1 MTKSNKYL
9 KFLFV
14 FLFLFMVFGLAACD
28 NADKKAAQA
37 VDSAIEALPAEVTLA
52 DEEAILSA
60 REEYDKLTDKQKE
73 LVTKLEILESK
84 ESELQDLKDIKA
96 VEDLIA
102 AIPETVTLA
111 DQAKI
116 QAARTAYNALSSALQ
131 SRVSNLEDLEDAEE
145 AYQELVASQ
154 QAVDAVIDLIDD
166 LPDAEDATLD
176 DEEDV
181 NDAKAAFD
189 ALKEN
194 EKEQVTNVDKLNA
207 LIAKI
212 AQLKADQEDRD
223 AAEAVDLMIA
233 FLPVLVQLADKELVE
248 EARAAYDALT
258 ETQKALITGLDKLE
272 AAETRIVDLEAAKV
286 VIDMIAALPETL
298 ALDDEDDVIAAREAY
313 DALSEVRKSMVTN
326 LDLLR
331 AKEEELEILKNPDLA
346 VLNPLIKQIPD
357 QIIDDFTFPTAE
369 GVTWAYKDGEDD
381 SLFDLEAGILLK
393 TSFETALRT
402 IEVSYGET
410 TLELVINFG
419 VVKED
424 FTPIFY
430 VGGAAADKPAEGNNW
445 DGYGTWDKQLAKT
458 GFGGYLIEYGNKVYF
473 ISKNAFIPLVGTE
486 ENEHLDRETL
496 RPLGMNGQD
505 SRNNLGLINGIPTEY
520 AGTAA
525 LYYNAGD
532 VPIKF
537 YGCDTYGRV
546 NAVFAG
552 YGKVVFSRQEDGSYK
567 VGPMIP
573 EHGGGDDVGTKEGS
587 YIITLNPGDY
597 LWTPHTW
604 ETDYNNS
611 GFGTRLCSAQG
622 VLTENS
628 PITVKKFKFV
638 QEFEVEYN
646 LNGGAFVY
654 PTKQEMIEAFLR
666 DFYDFVSPEES
677 LSDFMHGVG
686 KTSGYDGTWHSSHK
700 AKIYAGARPTE
711 VNEDYFI
718 SSAKYMEKW
727 LPFFDMMDEFVKINS
742 AQSFWGGTWTGNIRI
757 RQYIINE
764 LPGSAWTEEDMN
776 MMPDPLIQS
785 APISVFT
792 AFTEDFDLP
801 VPHRDGFVFGGW
813 FDNPAFDGEKISKVA
828 EGTKENL
835 TLYARWLTTAIDA
848 EVDYNVALNASH
860 GTYYIKVTV
869 PGESLDKDSV
879 DSIYV
884 IMEAG
889 TFVEPRA
896 LTPDTDTMMWFG
908 VAKFDGLMYK
918 EAGKYGYEVT
928 RKDGTSYQFFFDY
941 DPGEVVGL
949 PERIEAEV
957 DYNAVYNESHE
968 RWYIK
973 VTPGEPLDEN
983 SIKSIKTIK
992 EAGEYLAEP
1001 KVLVPDTDT
1010 VMWFGV
1016 ALADKDFSYRENG
1029 EYAFEVVRADDSV
1042 YFFFF
1047 TYDFRE
1053 VDIYDI
1059 SFAEA
1064 VDALILALPEELTLE
1079 DKEAVEEARAAYEE
1093 LTERQKEYVE
1103 NLGYLVAK
1111 ETELAEMLDELENL
1125 QEYLATLPEQIL
1137 VNYKLNTTD
1146 YDWAYKEGED
1156 ETVFD
1161 ILTGELKEVRMTQTV
1176 RTFVVS
1182 SKLLPKV
1189 KVEHSINFGL
1199 TPEGAVAV
1207 IHGNNEAP
1215 ADPEEYSIST
1225 YYALPFNN
1233 YTMSFEKD
1241 GTKYI
1246 YFVCQQLLFD
1256 ETTTNFKPPKG
1267 ASSIGLLYVNK
1278 SGADKTILLS
1288 DTYAINN
1295 AAYQDLVIDADGNVI
1310 EAIGAYTAE
1319 QTVTIPKDGYF
1330 WTPAYG
1336 DKPGIVGYSPNYDL
1350 RTGFAVGDVITFESG
1365 LLARMYPDLDGAVL
1379 EAGDVLPPLQWNSSN
1394 PDVIASDGTI
1404 TPDLFEDKEVTLT
1417 AVVGTTGESEE
1428 VKVIVKAAGVDLID
1442 AEVDYQA
1449 VYNADHGRWYIK
1461 VTVSGELLDA
1471 ESISD
1476 IKAIMRAGEML
1487 AEPVT
1492 LGPDTDTVLW
1502 FGVADETG
1510 DLGYKEAGEYAFL
1523 VTRKDGSQYVFKFD
1537 YDPEEVAGV
1546 IPNIQA
1552 VRDASVGTDVYTQ
1565 GVVTSVIG
1573 NNAFI
1578 QDGSAGI
1585 YLYLGSNSSYADILV
1600 VGNLVRV
1607 NGKRAVFNSLVQIS
1621 NISSIELVATEQELP
1636 EAVEF
1641 DGYVEISDLKDLQ
1654 GSLVT
1659 LTGFKIK
1666 SIPTIG

>member
-1 MTKSNKYL
+1 
-9 KFLFV
+9 
-14 FLFLFMVFGLAACD
+14 
-28 NADKKAAQA
+28 
-37 VDSAIEALPAEVTLA
+37 
-52 DEEAILSA
+52 
-60 REEYDKLTDKQKE
+60 
-73 LVTKLEILESK
+73 
-84 ESELQDLKDIKA
+84 
-96 VEDLIA
+96 
-102 AIPETVTLA
+102 
-111 DQAKI
+111 
-116 QAARTAYNALSSALQ
+116 
-131 SRVSNLEDLEDAEE
+131 
-145 AYQELVASQ
+145 
-154 QAVDAVIDLIDD
+154 
-166 LPDAEDATLD
+166 
-176 DEEDV
+176 
-181 NDAKAAFD
+181 
-189 ALKEN
+189 
-194 EKEQVTNVDKLNA
+194 
-207 LIAKI
+207 
-212 AQLKADQEDRD
+212 
-223 AAEAVDLMIA
+223 
-233 FLPVLVQLADKELVE
+233 
-248 EARAAYDALT
+248 
-258 ETQKALITGLDKLE
+258 
-272 AAETRIVDLEAAKV
+272 
-286 VIDMIAALPETL
+286 
-298 ALDDEDDVIAAREAY
+298 
-313 DALSEVRKSMVTN
+313 
-326 LDLLR
+326 
-331 AKEEELEILKNPDLA
+331 
-346 VLNPLIKQIPD
+346 
-357 QIIDDFTFPTAE
+357 
-369 GVTWAYKDGEDD
+369 
-381 SLFDLEAGILLK
+381 
-393 TSFETALRT
+393 
-402 IEVSYGET
+402 
-410 TLELVINFG
+410 
-419 VVKED
+419 
-424 FTPIFY
+424 
-430 VGGAAADKPAEGNNW
+430 
-445 DGYGTWDKQLAKT
+445 
-458 GFGGYLIEYGNKVYF
+458 
-473 ISKNAFIPLVGTE
+473 
-486 ENEHLDRETL
+486 
-496 RPLGMNGQD
+496 
-505 SRNNLGLINGIPTEY
+505 
-520 AGTAA
+520 
-525 LYYNAGD
+525 
-532 VPIKF
+532 
-537 YGCDTYGRV
+537 
-546 NAVFAG
+546 
-552 YGKVVFSRQEDGSYK
+552 
-567 VGPMIP
+567 
-573 EHGGGDDVGTKEGS
+573 
-587 YIITLNPGDY
+587 
-597 LWTPHTW
+597 
-604 ETDYNNS
+604 
-611 GFGTRLCSAQG
+611 
-622 VLTENS
+622 
-628 PITVKKFKFV
+628 
-638 QEFEVEYN
+638 
-646 LNGGAFVY
+646 
-654 PTKQEMIEAFLR
+654 
-666 DFYDFVSPEES
+666 
-677 LSDFMHGVG
+677 
-686 KTSGYDGTWHSSHK
+686 
-700 AKIYAGARPTE
+700 
-711 VNEDYFI
+711 
-718 SSAKYMEKW
+718 
-727 LPFFDMMDEFVKINS
+727 
-742 AQSFWGGTWTGNIRI
+742 
-757 RQYIINE
+757 
-764 LPGSAWTEEDMN
+764 
-776 MMPDPLIQS
+776 
-785 APISVFT
+785 
-792 AFTEDFDLP
+792 
-801 VPHRDGFVFGGW
+801 
-813 FDNPAFDGEKISKVA
+813 
-828 EGTKENL
+828 
-835 TLYARWLTTAIDA
+835 
-848 EVDYNVALNASH
+848 
-860 GTYYIKVTV
+860 
-869 PGESLDKDSV
+869 
-879 DSIYV
+879 
-884 IMEAG
+884 
-889 TFVEPRA
+889 
-896 LTPDTDTMMWFG
+896 
-908 VAKFDGLMYK
+908 
-918 EAGKYGYEVT
+918 
-928 RKDGTSYQFFFDY
+928 
-941 DPGEVVGL
+941 
-949 PERIEAEV
+949 
-957 DYNAVYNESHE
+957 
-968 RWYIK
+968 
-973 VTPGEPLDEN
+973 
-983 SIKSIKTIK
+983 
-992 EAGEYLAEP
+992 EP

-1199 TPEGAVAV
+1199 TPEGTVAV
-1207 IHGNNEAP
+1207 IHGNDVAP
-1215 ADPEEYSIST
+1215 ADPEGYEISI

-1336 DKPGIVGYSPNYDL
+1336 DKPGIAGYSPNYDL

-1492 LGPDTDTVLW
+1492 LVPDTDTVLW

-1523 VTRKDGSQYVFKFD
+1523 VTRKDGSKYVFKFD
-1537 YDPEEVAGV
+1537 YDPEEVEGV

-1666 SIPTIG
+1666 SIPTIGSGSYNIIITNDIVDVTIRVEQYVVEFSDIKDIMLSLFANQYVDWHNLPVGQYYADPQLMLSSVGQIDVKELTDNDIAQFIYDEIGAMYNDKVYPMNSIIELITAHSVYGGTISWESNNEVIDVETGQIGTVSEDTVVYLNATIKYGEAELLKTVAVTVKFIGEGLQLEYHFDF

>member
-1 MTKSNKYL
+1 PGNPAKIKNYELPFTLKDPVKEGY
-9 KFLFV
+9 KFLGWYTKADFSGDPV
-14 FLFLFMVFGLAACD
+14 EKLEELTGKVKLYAKWEAIDYDITYELDSGENDPDNPDKYNIAELPLTLKAPVKEGYNFLGWFD
-28 NADKKAAQA
+28 NADFAG
-37 VDSAIEALPAEVTLA
+37 DP
-52 DEEAILSA
+52 
-60 REEYDKLTDKQKE
+60 
-73 LVTKLEILESK
+73 LE
-84 ESELQDLKDIKA
+84 
-96 VEDLIA
+96 
-102 AIPETVTLA
+102 
-111 DQAKI
+111 
-116 QAARTAYNALSSALQ
+116 
-131 SRVSNLEDLEDAEE
+131 
-145 AYQELVASQ
+145 
-154 QAVDAVIDLIDD
+154 
-166 LPDAEDATLD
+166 
-176 DEEDV
+176 
-181 NDAKAAFD
+181 
-189 ALKEN
+189 
-194 EKEQVTNVDKLNA
+194 
-207 LIAKI
+207 
-212 AQLKADQEDRD
+212 QL
-223 AAEAVDLMIA
+223 
-233 FLPVLVQLADKELVE
+233 
-248 EARAAYDALT
+248 
-258 ETQKALITGLDKLE
+258 
-272 AAETRIVDLEAAKV
+272 
-286 VIDMIAALPETL
+286 
-298 ALDDEDDVIAAREAY
+298 
-313 DALSEVRKSMVTN
+313 
-326 LDLLR
+326 
-331 AKEEELEILKNPDLA
+331 
-346 VLNPLIKQIPD
+346 
-357 QIIDDFTFPTAE
+357 E
-369 GVTWAYKDGEDD
+369 GVSGD
-381 SLFDLEAGILLK
+381 I
-393 TSFETALRT
+393 
-402 IEVSYGET
+402 
-410 TLELVINFG
+410 TL
-419 VVKED
+419 
-424 FTPIFY
+424 Y
-430 VGGAAADKPAEGNNW
+430 
-445 DGYGTWDKQLAKT
+445 AKW
-458 GFGGYLIEYGNKVYF
+458 
-473 ISKNAFIPLVGTE
+473 E
-486 ENEHLDRETL
+486 E
-496 RPLGMNGQD
+496 
-505 SRNNLGLINGIPTEY
+505 TEY
-520 AGTAA
+520 T
-525 LYYNAGD
+525 
-532 VPIKF
+532 I
-537 YGCDTYGRV
+537 TY
-546 NAVFAG
+546 
-552 YGKVVFSRQEDGSYK
+552 
-567 VGPMIP
+567 
-573 EHGGGDDVGTKEGS
+573 
-587 YIITLNPGDY
+587 
-597 LWTPHTW
+597 
-604 ETDYNNS
+604 ET
-611 GFGTRLCSAQG
+611 
-622 VLTENS
+622 
-628 PITVKKFKFV
+628 
-638 QEFEVEYN
+638 
-646 LNGGAFVY
+646 NGGAFVY

-677 LSDFMHGVG
+677 LSDFMHGAG

-727 LPFFDMMDEFVKINS
+727 LPFFDMMDEFVKINP

-764 LPGSAWTEEDMN
+764 LPGPAWTEEDMN
-776 MMPDPLIQS
+776 MMPDPLIQY

-896 LTPDTDTMMWFG
+896 LTPDTDAMMWFG

-941 DPGEVVGL
+941 DPEEVVGL

-973 VTPGEPLDEN
+973 VTPGELLDEN

-1428 VKVIVKAAGVDLID
+1428 VKVLVKAAGVDLID

-1492 LGPDTDTVLW
+1492 LVPDTDTVLW

-1523 VTRKDGSQYVFKFD
+1523 VTRKDDSQYVFKFD
-1537 YDPEEVAGV
+1537 YDPEEVEGV

-1552 VRDASVGTDVYTQ
+1552 VRDASEGTDVYTQ

-1666 SIPTIG
+1666 SIPTIGSGSYNIIITNDIVDVTIRVEQYVVEFSDIKDIMLSLFANQYVDWHNLPVGQYYADPQLMLSSVGQIDVKELTDNDIAQFIYDEIGAMYNDKVYPMNSIIELITAHSVYGGTISWESNNEVIDVETGQIGTVSEDTVVYLNATIKYGEAELLKTVAVTVKFIGEGLQLEYHFDFQSGGGTSYEEETYSFKNLVDNSDFEVNVHRISAQKTGAVEGATRALVISPSIGETFDGTAWAEFDFGETVVKQMEFDCYFWNSSAKQYFTKCELQVKDGDEWVTVLDILEELGDSLDINTFTVYDLEGSLFRFYAEGGSDGNTARILVDNLKVFA